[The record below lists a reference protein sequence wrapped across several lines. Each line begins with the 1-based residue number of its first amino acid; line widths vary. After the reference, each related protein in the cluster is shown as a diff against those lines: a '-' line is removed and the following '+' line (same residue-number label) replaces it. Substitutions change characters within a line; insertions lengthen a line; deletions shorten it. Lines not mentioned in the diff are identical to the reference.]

1 MRGRWLSLNEEVFDK
16 EKRRALKTMTNGLD
30 MAFVWIGLIEL
41 AAEINDNGLIYIRK
55 NEPYT
60 VKTLSRKLNLSEDL
74 IELYLKKMIE
84 LSIIQIY
91 DSGIIK
97 CFNWRCSKV
106 LKGSKGEEI
115 YENPYTFI

>member
-74 IELYLKKMIE
+74 IELSLKKMIE
-84 LSIIQIY
+84 LSIIKIY

-106 LKGSKGEEI
+106 LEGSKGEKV

>member
-74 IELYLKKMIE
+74 IELSLKKMIE
-84 LSIIQIY
+84 LSIIKIY